1 MALNRIEGHNL
12 YIGGVISLRNKAALQ
27 EANIT
32 HVVSVLRMRPDEN
45 LTEGFQQLK
54 IEVDDVDDEDLLQYF
69 ASANAFIQAGLD
81 AGGGVLIHCAMGKS
95 RSATICIAYL
105 LHQHPKKL
113 DPESALELIRKTR
126 SIAEPNDDF
135 MRQLWLYH
143 EMGCPD
149 DVTKDPRYL
158 RWTSHRQI
166 ELSAAC
172 GKAPEIDV
180 VRFEDELQ
188 RDSLA
193 SAGDKVT
200 EIRCRKCRRMLAT
213 TPFINPHDQ
222 DTKKPT
228 KPSPGGLDCAHI
240 FLHPLTWMRPCL
252 FPGPAAGASDPSS
265 ASSTSFEDGGGLGT
279 ASDEPPLSGRLTCP
293 NPKCEANVG
302 KFAWQGLR
310 CSCGKWV
317 VPAIGVA
324 RARVDVT
331 ERTVD
336 STTSVGSSNIN
347 DKNGINNR
355 LGAMGIRLPPHMRGK
370 AHENNDQNPRN
381 NL

>member
-1 MALNRIEGHNL
+1 MALNRIEGYNL
-12 YIGGVISLRNKAALQ
+12 YIGGVVSLRNKAALQ
-27 EANIT
+27 KANIT
-32 HVVSVLRMRPDEN
+32 HVVSVLRMRPDED
-45 LTEGFQQLK
+45 LTKGFQQLK

-81 AGGGVLIHCAMGKS
+81 AGGGVLVHCAMGKS

-105 LHQHPKKL
+105 LHRQKSL
-113 DPESALELIRKTR
+113 DPESALELIRRTR
-126 SIAEPNDDF
+126 ALAEPNEDF

-143 EMGCPD
+143 GIGCPD
-149 DVTKDPRYL
+149 DITNDPRYL

-180 VRFEDELQ
+180 VRFEDELP
-188 RDSLA
+188 RDSGA
-193 SAGDKVT
+193 YEGEKVT

-222 DTKKPT
+222 DTKKNT
-228 KPSPGGLDCAHI
+228 NPSTEGLDCAHI

-252 FPGPAAGASDPSS
+252 FPGADAST
-265 ASSTSFEDGGGLGT
+265 ASLSCSDGGGLAGT
-279 ASDEPPLSGRLTCP
+279 ATDEAPLSGRLTCP

-331 ERTVD
+331 ERKAD
-336 STTSVGSSNIN
+336 NTTSVASNNNNNNITN
-347 DKNGINNR
+347 SNNINNR
-355 LGAMGIRLPPHMRGK
+355 LGAMGIRLPPHMRGVVQ
-370 AHENNDQNPRN
+370 ENNAQSPRN